1 MRRRAI
7 PVVLLAALALLPGCG
22 GQDSERKAP
31 AAEAGP
37 GPSDAPLPGRYR
49 TRVRV
54 TAVAIPGMDPR
65 QAAAMF
71 GTQGHASESC
81 LAADDAARGLQRFAA
96 LAERGRCR
104 YESFAASN
112 GKVEGVMVCAVAKG
126 VTARSK
132 VTGTYSSTGSVLKIS
147 EETDAAGR
155 PGDGMRMDS
164 EIASERIG
172 DC

>member
-7 PVVLLAALALLPGCG
+7 PVVLLAALALLPGCDR
-22 GQDSERKAP
+22 QDSERKAP
-31 AAEAGP
+31 AAEADP

-54 TAVAIPGMDPR
+54 TAVAIPGMDSR

-71 GTQGHASESC
+71 GTQGHSSESC
-81 LAADDAARGLQRFAA
+81 LAADDAARGLLRFAA
-96 LAERGRCR
+96 QAERGRCR
-104 YESFAASN
+104 YESFTASA

-132 VTGTYSSTGSVLKIS
+132 VTGTYSPTGSVLKIS
-147 EETDAAGR
+147 EETDASGR